1 MLGLKNT
8 LPKTQSGF
16 SLVELLV
23 TIVIIGILAA
33 AGIFAYQAYISTSR
47 DAVTSNRLDTID
59 RTITQDLLSIKNNL
73 NARSAL
79 ATTGAGADIAPSSIC
94 EEYRDAIIREMNTPT
109 GANDKEQ
116 NNPFTGLDVACDGN
130 AVSHYADNT
139 SLVQP
144 WNEQFTV
151 ERGTTIVYCQN
162 PGETITSPGFGLL
175 TCACTGP
182 EPCKTEPRPKTEG
195 ALIFRIAGSNIT
207 MDNAT
212 AQASGTTIEAV
223 TINSGDLIAS
233 AQAAMSSRLDQSVGS
248 ISGKMIFHVNDNT
261 TKQQEFK
268 FGEID
273 KPTSTTYRFLPEGT
287 NKLSF
292 GDVTDADNAVI
303 YLNAGGSVCWTPAA
317 RVSPGGP
324 TVTEKTNTLC
334 LSKHP
339 VDGVPINID
348 PSDNGTWP

>member
-1 MLGLKNT
+1 MTGLKSISN
-8 LPKTQSGF
+8 KSHDGF

-33 AGIFAYQAYISTSR
+33 AGIFAYQSYISTSR
-47 DAVTSNRLDTID
+47 DGVTSNRLETID
-59 RTITQDLLSIKNNL
+59 RTITQDLVSIKNNL

-94 EEYRDAIIREMNTPT
+94 EEYRDAIIREMNTPS
-109 GANDKEQ
+109 GNNDKEQ
-116 NNPFTGLDVACDGN
+116 DNPFTGRDVACDGN

-139 SLVQP
+139 TPS
-144 WNEQFTV
+144 WDEQFTV
-151 ERGTTIVYCQN
+151 ERGSTIVYCQN

-182 EPCKTEPRPKTEG
+182 EPCKTEPRPKTLG
-195 ALIFRIAGSNIT
+195 ALIFRIAGSNVT

-212 AQASGTTIEAV
+212 AQPSGTTIEAV
-223 TINSGDLIAS
+223 TINASDLIAD
-233 AQAAMSSRLDQSVGS
+233 AQAAMTSRLDKSVGT

-273 KPTSTTYRFLPEGT
+273 KPTSSTYRFLPEGT
-287 NKLSF
+287 NKLSY
-292 GDVTDADNAVI
+292 GDVTEADNAII
-303 YLNAGGSVCWTPAA
+303 YINAGGAVCWTPAA
-317 RVSPGGP
+317 RVSPSGP
-324 TVTEKTNTLC
+324 STTEKTNTQC
-334 LSKHP
+334 MSKHP
-339 VDGVPINID
+339 VDGSVINLNYAS
-348 PSDNGTWP
+348 PGNWN